1 MKGAPPPQC
10 TQLSK
15 SWRPQADDPNA
26 PVTIFINS
34 GGGLVELAGCQWIR
48 DCLWK
53 SKDFLLIL
61 KHWLL
66 NCANKSSKD
75 FVGKRMARSIAV
87 WLFWTSWQT
96 FLHPWRPCLCFKKKA
111 CENSLATHMVYSCF
125 QHFNCPP
132 VPVIDEVCY
141 GRCFSIAAVL
151 LAAPSWGS
159 DDGLTFQLST

>member
-15 SWRPQADDPNA
+15 SWVLPHPRENARPMTPTLQWQFSSILG
-26 PVTIFINS
+26 VVWLS
-34 GGGLVELAGCQWIR
+34 WRVVRQWIR

-66 NCANKSSKD
+66 IVPTCANKSSKD

-96 FLHPWRPCLCFKKKA
+96 FLHPWRPCLCSKKNKGKLINNPHGSTA
-111 CENSLATHMVYSCF
+111 V
-125 QHFNCPP
+125 
-132 VPVIDEVCY
+132 
-141 GRCFSIAAVL
+141 FSTSIVHPFL
-151 LAAPSWGS
+151 
-159 DDGLTFQLST
+159 